1 MDTQFIGVTESIG
14 IRMITKHGIRLVIE
28 DRASYKVTKH
38 LIATTSTGEIL
49 NVVLRKQVETYYV
62 IFSSSEGSKMQK
74 HCDSSRIKNN
84 DALREQMD
92 STLVETNMYKRSL
105 FYWAKIYYS
114 QLKKGQKYRELC
126 PVIAINI
133 LDFNL
138 FKDLCFM

>member
-1 MDTQFIGVTESIG
+1 MKVFVSFWYK
-14 IRMITKHGIRLVIE
+14 RHGIRLVIE

-62 IFSSSEGSKMQK
+62 TFSSLEGSKMQK
-74 HCDSSRIKNN
+74 KHCDSSRMKNN
-84 DALREQMD
+84 DALREQ
-92 STLVETNMYKRSL
+92 LETNMYKRSL